1 MQDYKRKIAVITPLK
16 HLELEKL
23 IESKGEVYYLENGS
37 KSEVKSLLTGKSINT
52 ILCNPNKQSYIIDK
66 ELLEGTKVKLINTCS
81 TGLSHIDLKFCKK
94 NDIEVFSLTKD
105 FDLINDLPS
114 TSELAFGLMLDLL
127 RNITSSQKHVL
138 KFGWDYTEFIG
149 RQVKG
154 LNIGIIGYG
163 RLGKLMFKYCKA
175 FDADVKVYD
184 PYIAEHDDEKMEDFI
199 SKCNVISIH
208 VHLNDETRYMINKH
222 TLSKARKDLIII
234 NTSRGAI
241 VNENDLIKLLEK
253 GLIGGYGTDVIENEN
268 DDIRKSKLIQKM
280 KLNNKIL
287 ITPHVGGMTIE
298 GQTKAYKWSI
308 NKL

>member
-184 PYIAEHDDEKMEDFI
+184 PYIPEHDDEKMEDFI